1 MSFLSYGSL
10 TVKGKVK
17 AGYSPL
23 READAEADT
32 AASRHT
38 FSVVPVVI
46 AFVITAAIIYV
57 VVMMKKSSKD
67 PGHSPFQPSKHH
79 NPGEA

>member
-1 MSFLSYGSL
+1 MLNYGSL
-10 TVKGKVK
+10 TGGKKIK
-17 AGYSPL
+17 ASYSPL

-32 AASRHT
+32 AGSRHT

-46 AFVITAAIIYV
+46 AFVITGAIIYV
-57 VVMMKKSSKD
+57 ILMMKRSNKD
-67 PGHSPFQPSKHH
+67 THSPFQPKHH

>member
-1 MSFLSYGSL
+1 MLSYGSL
-10 TVKGKVK
+10 TVGKGKVK

-23 READAEADT
+23 READSEADT

-38 FSVVPVVI
+38 FSAVPVVI
-46 AFVITAAIIYV
+46 AFVITAVIIYV
-57 VVMMKKSSKD
+57 VIMMKRSSKD
-67 PGHSPFQPSKHH
+67 PHSPFQPTKHH